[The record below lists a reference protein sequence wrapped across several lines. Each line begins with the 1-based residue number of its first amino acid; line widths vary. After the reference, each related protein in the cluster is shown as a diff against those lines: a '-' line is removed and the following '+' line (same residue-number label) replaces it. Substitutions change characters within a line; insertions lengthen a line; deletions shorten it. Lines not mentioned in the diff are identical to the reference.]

1 MQPLARLRLQLTAW
15 YAGVFT
21 LVLALLGGG
30 LFLTIRHQMSWHL
43 DTSLR
48 AAAAA
53 LERAERIREADGES
67 AGGAVVDE
75 VDELHIP
82 DRSLYLLDADGQPIK
97 PTPMADWIRD
107 AVRRAASSG
116 HGYGN
121 LEAPDDRE
129 LRLYV
134 ERFTGTSGAPYVAA
148 VVADRGELEDEYV
161 HLIEAFAAA
170 AVVALLLLTGGGY
183 VLIRKSTAPVER
195 SMEQARRF
203 MADAAHELRTPIT
216 ILRTRAEVGL
226 AQEREPARD
235 RAMLEAIAREAA
247 RRGGLAGDLLTLA
260 RAGGGRRR
268 APAWASR
275 SPAGSPTRTA
285 RGSRS
290 APRRVAPPAPA
301 SPLAFPC
308 RRISLRRNGHDHRVS
323 RPRLRCCA
331 ARPRCHPGSGAELPR
346 RQDVRAG
353 RRRRLGLRRARHR
366 GPPPVH
372 RTPGSRDGGRSP
384 GREGCCGDPRLESRP
399 RDRLRVRDGSRLRD
413 IGRRQRRHH
422 VRSGL
427 APGVGA
433 HHGRAGRRRDPV
445 RSRHQARRHLQ
456 WGCPLRQRARP
467 RVGEAH
473 RHDRARWRT
482 RVRCRVG

>member
-30 LFLTIRHQMSWHL
+30 LFLTIRNQMSRHL

-53 LERAERIREADGES
+53 LERAARIREAER
-67 AGGAVVDE
+67 AGARGAVVDA

-97 PTPMADWIRD
+97 PTPIADWIRD
-107 AVRRAASSG
+107 AVRTAARSR
-116 HGYGN
+116 HGYRN
-121 LEAPDDRE
+121 FEAPDDRE

-134 ERFTGTSGAPYVAA
+134 ERFTGTSGAPYLAA

-170 AVVALLLLTGGGY
+170 AVAALLLLTSGGY

-195 SMEQARRF
+195 SMEQTRRF

-216 ILRTRAEVGL
+216 ILRTKVAAGSMLQPWTVGRPSSSRTRGSGSPPRSSPTCSS
-226 AQEREPARD
+226 ASTGET
-235 RAMLEAIAREAA
+235 
-247 RRGGLAGDLLTLA
+247 RR
-260 RAGGGRRR
+260 GGRRR

-290 APRRVAPPAPA
+290 APRRVATPALA
-301 SPLAFPC
+301 SPLASPC
-308 RRISLRRNGHDHRVS
+308 RRISLRRSGHD
-323 RPRLRCCA
+323 
-331 ARPRCHPGSGAELPR
+331 
-346 RQDVRAG
+346 
-353 RRRRLGLRRARHR
+353 
-366 GPPPVH
+366 
-372 RTPGSRDGGRSP
+372 
-384 GREGCCGDPRLESRP
+384 
-399 RDRLRVRDGSRLRD
+399 
-413 IGRRQRRHH
+413 
-422 VRSGL
+422 
-427 APGVGA
+427 
-433 HHGRAGRRRDPV
+433 
-445 RSRHQARRHLQ
+445 
-456 WGCPLRQRARP
+456 
-467 RVGEAH
+467 
-473 RHDRARWRT
+473 
-482 RVRCRVG
+482 